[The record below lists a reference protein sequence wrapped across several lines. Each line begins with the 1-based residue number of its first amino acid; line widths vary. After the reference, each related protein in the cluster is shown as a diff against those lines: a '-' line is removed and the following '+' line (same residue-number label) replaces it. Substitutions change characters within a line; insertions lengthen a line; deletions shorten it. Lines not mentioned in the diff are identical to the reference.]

1 MTPEQ
6 CRAARGW
13 LGWSQFDLAQ
23 RASVAKNTIYEFETG
38 RRLPGRNNLA
48 AIRRAVEAGGIT
60 LLFDGDGKGI
70 GISLREGDANNSQ

>member
-13 LGWSQFDLAQ
+13 LGWSQLDLAQ

-38 RRLPGRNNLA
+38 RRVPTRNNIA
-48 AIRRAVEAGGIT
+48 AMRRAIESEGIV
-60 LLFDGDGKGI
+60 LLFSESGEAE
-70 GISLREGDANNSQ
+70 GISTRPK

>member
-13 LGWSQFDLAQ
+13 LGWSQLDLAR

-38 RRLPGRNNLA
+38 RRVPTRNNLM
-48 AIRRAVEAGGIT
+48 AIQRAVEAAGII
-60 LLFDGDGKGI
+60 LLFNAADQAI
-70 GISLREGDANNSQ
+70 GISITEMGR